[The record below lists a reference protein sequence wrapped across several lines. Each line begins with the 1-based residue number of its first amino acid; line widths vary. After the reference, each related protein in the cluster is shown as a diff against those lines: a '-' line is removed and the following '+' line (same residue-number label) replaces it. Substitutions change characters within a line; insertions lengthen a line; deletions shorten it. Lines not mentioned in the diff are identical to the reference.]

1 MASRAARLRDIYD
14 SLQNAD
20 ARAAVTSELI
30 ALLDKV
36 PAGLADRV
44 LSSALEVK
52 TRHSSIPHLDLPSR
66 KREIECILDHIS
78 RDSKYSL
85 VNPERSRR
93 NELFNEA
100 AQTLL
105 SWLQDIWR
113 VVYEHSTQYETAHR
127 CLIFAAESLVKL
139 CESRGAGCKCPLN
152 IPINVSIEKESGEV
166 VKTFAFTGL
175 SNIDH
180 VILWV
185 WRDLFVSM
193 LVSSPSAA
201 QAQIP
206 QMLVD
211 IEDVLTWQGLEWLLY
226 GGQRYLS
233 ESSDDDL
240 FGSIMGL
247 SFASDTCLEDD
258 DDELLDEVD
267 TDGDRRCSCNLHASH
282 WSDELDNERHTVR
295 EMVQDHLFKVFRTD
309 PSVELYTSLKN
320 INAERD
326 SVTDEVYEI
335 LAEVQTYSSDNFVA
349 ALEIYSEECD
359 ADQIIELL
367 EEYAHLLRPRDAQ
380 AHQRAVVMLLSQCDD
395 EYEATAV
402 RIIEQELS
410 DTVRAVHA
418 SLRGCFSGIDEQAN
432 KDELDKIQKL
442 RSASAQRQTR
452 VLQWVEDVVTP
463 SSSSPPNPIQ
473 FVAMMM
479 GMPTPG
485 GDNDG
490 DADPFMYVDVD
501 DDDMADLR
509 EAYRPGLKER
519 FGGWVD
525 AAGPLRTKVA
535 QGLLMRVFKKVVGE
549 MPFFRC
555 ADVVDEMMEHMA
567 DNPTTSHIVDALE
580 CLSSFCKLQRKT
592 ILMRNEKAKRAKA
605 KMSNNKA
612 AAQASTS
619 TAGGSTGS
627 TAATGS
633 NGAGVARTSSQN
645 DKDEL
650 DSPPPLIPIDLPASS
665 SASAPPN
672 ATATTSSST
681 SATSPASAP
690 ASGSFPSLPIFM
702 PTWLPGMT
710 TINPFT
716 PGGIEDVD

>member
-30 ALLDKV
+30 ALLDKI
-36 PAGLADRV
+36 PPGLADRV

-52 TRHSSIPHLDLPSR
+52 TRHSSMPQLDLPGR
-66 KREIECILDHIS
+66 KREIESILDHIS
-78 RDSKYSL
+78 RDSKFSL

-105 SWLQDIWR
+105 SWLRDIWR
-113 VVYEHSTQYETAHR
+113 VVYEHQTQYETAHR
-127 CLIFAAESLVKL
+127 CLVFAAESLVKL

-152 IPINVSIEKESGEV
+152 IPINVSIEKECGEV
-166 VKTFAFTGL
+166 VKTFAFAGL

-185 WRDLFVSM
+185 WRDLLVSM
-193 LVSSPSAA
+193 LVSRPSAA
-201 QAQIP
+201 QTQIP

-233 ESSDDDL
+233 ESADDDL
-240 FGSIMGL
+240 FGNFMGL
-247 SFASDTCLEDD
+247 SLASDTCLDDDD
-258 DDELLDEVD
+258 DDEFLDEVD

-282 WSDELDNERHTVR
+282 WSDELDNERHTIR
-295 EMVQDHLFKVFRTD
+295 EMVQDHLFKVFRTS

-320 INAERD
+320 IHADRD
-326 SVTDEVYEI
+326 NVTDEIYDI
-335 LAEVQTYSSDNFVA
+335 LADVQAYSSDNVVA
-349 ALEIYSEECD
+349 ALEVYSEECD
-359 ADQIIELL
+359 AEQISVLL
-367 EEYAHLLRPRDAQ
+367 EAHAYLLRPRDAQ
-380 AHQRAVVMLLSQCDD
+380 AYQRAVVTLLSHWDD
-395 EYEATAV
+395 TEYEATAV
-402 RIIEQELS
+402 RIIEQELG
-410 DTVRAVHA
+410 DTVRAAHA
-418 SLRGCFSGIDEQAN
+418 ALRGCFSGIDEQAH
-432 KDELDKIQKL
+432 KDELEKIQKL

-452 VLQWVEDVVTP
+452 VSQWVENVVTP
-463 SSSSPPNPIQ
+463 SSSAPPNPIQ

-485 GDNDG
+485 GDGDG
-490 DADPFMYVDVD
+490 DVDPFMYVDVD

-525 AAGPLRTKVA
+525 AAGALRGKVG
-535 QGLLMRVFKKVVGE
+535 QGLLMRVFKKVVEE

-555 ADVVDEMMEHMA
+555 VDVVDEMMEHMA
-567 DNPTTSHIVDALE
+567 DNPTKSHIVDALE

-605 KMSNNKA
+605 KMSGNKA
-612 AAQASTS
+612 ASQASTS
-619 TAGGSTGS
+619 AAGGSAGS
-627 TAATGS
+627 AAATGS
-633 NGAGVARTSSQN
+633 NGAGATRTSSQN
-645 DKDEL
+645 DKDDL
-650 DSPPPLIPIDLPASS
+650 DSPPPLIPIDLPA
-665 SASAPPN
+665 A
-672 ATATTSSST
+672 SSST
-681 SATSPASAP
+681 SSNANPAPPAAASPTSPV
-690 ASGSFPSLPIFM
+690 SGVFPTLPMFM
-702 PTWLPGMT
+702 PWLPGMAASV
-710 TINPFT
+710 NPFT